1 MKKTSENRELFWR
14 QTTET
19 LDARSAEKVST
30 SGKNILTADIK
41 EKGLEAYRG
50 RSWAN
55 YFIKKLEWKKKVT

>member
-19 LDARSAEKVST
+19 LDARSAEKAST

-41 EKGLEAYRG
+41 EESLGEDTWCELSMLY
-50 RSWAN
+50 
-55 YFIKKLEWKKKVT
+55 

>member
-50 RSWAN
+50 RS
-55 YFIKKLEWKKKVT
+55 